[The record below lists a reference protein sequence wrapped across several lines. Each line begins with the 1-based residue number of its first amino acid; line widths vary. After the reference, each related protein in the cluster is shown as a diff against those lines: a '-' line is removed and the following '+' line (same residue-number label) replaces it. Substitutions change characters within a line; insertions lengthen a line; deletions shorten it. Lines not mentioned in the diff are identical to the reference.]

1 MAGASVVKECK
12 MIKRLISE
20 FYDED
25 SNQYIYQV
33 RVSIFSVVVY
43 VKQITS
49 QRADLLQQ
57 FIIKDNKIGFRNES
71 ESKRDS

>member
-1 MAGASVVKECK
+1 MV
-12 MIKRLISE
+12 KRLISE

-33 RVSIFSVVVY
+33 RVSIFGVIVY